1 MNSATLV
8 NLLGSSPQFLL
19 ACSHIKKVS
28 RVDATVYIEGETG
41 TGKELAARAIHY
53 QGLRCDGPFV
63 PVNCG
68 ALPETLIESELFG
81 HERGAFT
88 DAKVASPGLVS
99 EAHCGTLFLDEVDA
113 LSMKAQASLLRFL
126 QDRSY
131 RRVGGGATRQAD
143 VRVIA
148 ASNANIH
155 EMVEQRRFRRDL
167 LYRLNVLSLRMP
179 ALRERGDDAIE
190 LAQAFLARFNHQY
203 RLAPK
208 YLHADSIA
216 FIAEYSWPGN
226 VRELENVIHREF
238 LMSEHSELRFQG
250 TLPHLDVPAG
260 GDDTSFKSAKAR
272 AVADFERR
280 YVGEVLQRANGN
292 ISRAA
297 RIAGQDRSAFGKLA
311 RKHGLRPSVCV
322 TALEAAD

>member
-1 MNSATLV
+1 MNSPSRV
-8 NLLGSSPQFLL
+8 NLLGSSPQFHL
-19 ACSHIKKVS
+19 ACAQIKKIS
-28 RVDATVYIEGETG
+28 RVDVTVYIDGETG

-99 EAHCGTLFLDEVDA
+99 EANGGTLFLDEVDA

-131 RRVGGGATRQAD
+131 RRVGGGTPRHAD

-155 EMVEQRRFRRDL
+155 ELVEQRRFRRDL
-167 LYRLNVLSLRMP
+167 FYRLNVLTLHMP
-179 ALRERGDDAIE
+179 ALRERGGDSVE

-203 RLAPK
+203 GMAPK
-208 YLHADSIA
+208 RLHADAVA
-216 FIAEYSWPGN
+216 FIAEYPWPGN

-238 LMSEHSELRFQG
+238 LMSEDSELRFPG
-250 TLPHLDVPAG
+250 KVSHLDVKTG
-260 GDDTSFKSAKAR
+260 GEGTSFKAAKAR

-280 YVGEVLQRANGN
+280 YVGELLQRTDGN
-292 ISRAA
+292 ITRAA
-297 RIAGQDRSAFGKLA
+297 RIAGQDRSAFGKLV
-311 RKHGLRPSVCV
+311 RKHGLAQSACV
-322 TALEAAD
+322 SDLEAG